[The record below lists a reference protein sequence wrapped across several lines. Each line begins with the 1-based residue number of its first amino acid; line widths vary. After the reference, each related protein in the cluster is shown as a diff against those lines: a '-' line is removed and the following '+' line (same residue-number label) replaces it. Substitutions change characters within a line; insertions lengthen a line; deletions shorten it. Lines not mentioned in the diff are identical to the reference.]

1 MSHNCIANT
10 KITTREDF
18 SYVCEATVLIP
29 EVRLEPQEEYF
40 SCIRDRPIMVFDLS

>member
-18 SYVCEATVLIP
+18 SYVCEATVVIKAGEEIVTNYHHYHYQVMANILS
-29 EVRLEPQEEYF
+29 EV
-40 SCIRDRPIMVFDLS
+40 